1 MIPDHPHA
9 LLATVVWEAVSAGDV
24 DALAEVCTEDLAWHA
39 SGRGPRSGSYRGQ
52 EAVFA
57 YLASIGEDTD
67 RFDLTLEDILVG
79 GERAS
84 VVFRV
89 SGLRKGRALETGY
102 ILLCRIEGSCLAEV
116 WSVARDQY
124 AVDAFWA

>member
-1 MIPDHPHA
+1 VSPDRPHVQ
-9 LLATVVWEAVSAGDV
+9 LAKIVWRAVSEGDV
-24 DALAEVCTEDLAWHA
+24 DTLSEVCTEDLAWHA
-39 SGRGPRSGSYRGQ
+39 SGRGPRAGSYRGQ

-79 GERAS
+79 SERAA
-84 VVFRV
+84 VLFRV
-89 SGLRKGRALETGY
+89 SGLRKGRHLETGY
-102 ILLCRIEGSCLAEV
+102 ILLFRTEGTRLAEV
-116 WSVARDQY
+116 WTVARDQH